1 MSRKNKSNDIT
12 DSYSLGL
19 SLMAV
24 AITVFF
30 IPNEYKFS
38 WSNDLAMIL
47 LMISSVGFAF
57 SIQKMTSIKDTW
69 DNLGVSLFLFYLIY
83 GVNIL
88 LLKVNMLNAITT
100 LFMLLFL
107 LVPFFGL
114 FKRTTN
120 LARYLFNSFK
130 NDKKSF
136 VEVLFKVIPTFLP
149 VISLMLKVFKVI

>member
-38 WSNDLAMIL
+38 WSNDLAMI
-47 LMISSVGFAF
+47 SSAGFAF

-114 FKRTTN
+114 FKGTTN

>member
-57 SIQKMTSIKDTW
+57 SIQKMTSIKDT
-69 DNLGVSLFLFYLIY
+69 
-83 GVNIL
+83 
-88 LLKVNMLNAITT
+88 
-100 LFMLLFL
+100 
-107 LVPFFGL
+107 
-114 FKRTTN
+114 
-120 LARYLFNSFK
+120 
-130 NDKKSF
+130 
-136 VEVLFKVIPTFLP
+136 
-149 VISLMLKVFKVI
+149 